1 MVMRSTL
8 RRLRA
13 VVLAGVLAGAL
24 AVALATP
31 SIAQNASVTLL
42 HVNDVYE
49 ISPVKGQGGLA
60 ELMTLLRQERQQHKD
75 TITVVS
81 GDFLSPSILS
91 GITKGAQM
99 VELFGALGVDLV
111 TFGNHEFDFG
121 PDVLKSRIAESKFP
135 WVGTNVLDAADQ
147 PFGGAVPTFIKAV
160 GDVKIGFL
168 GIVTPETHHLS
179 SAGPTVHFADPVAAG
194 KAAAAAL
201 RQAGANVVIALTHL
215 NFEEDR
221 ALSRAVP
228 GIDVILGGHDHDPIT
243 FYEHGVLLHKSGSD
257 ARFLGAVDLD
267 IRTEETSS
275 GKRTSVRPSWRMIA
289 NAGIAPDPAVA
300 AIVKTY
306 NDRLDAELG
315 SVIGKTT
322 VELDSRIDT
331 VRTGEARI
339 GNLIADAL
347 RDSLGA
353 DLAITNG
360 GGIRGNRVLAAG
372 TALTRKDVLV
382 ELPFGNL
389 EILIDLRGADLL
401 AALESGVGGVE
412 QKAGRFPQISGMT
425 VTYDPK
431 AESGKRIREVSVG
444 GRPLAPE
451 ALYRVATSD
460 YMAGGGDGYAA
471 LSRGKVLT
479 DPRFAKLMAT
489 AVSDYIARQGTVAPQ
504 LEGRITAR

>member
-1 MVMRSTL
+1 M
-8 RRLRA
+8 
-13 VVLAGVLAGAL
+13 
-24 AVALATP
+24 
-31 SIAQNASVTLL
+31 
-42 HVNDVYE
+42 
-49 ISPVKGQGGLA
+49 
-60 ELMTLLRQERQQHKD
+60 
-75 TITVVS
+75 
-81 GDFLSPSILS
+81 
-91 GITKGAQM
+91 
-99 VELFGALGVDLV
+99 
-111 TFGNHEFDFG
+111 
-121 PDVLKSRIAESKFP
+121 
-135 WVGTNVLDAADQ
+135 LDAADQ

-389 EILIDLRGADLL
+389 EILIELRGADLL